1 MAAYRVE
8 LSRPAAKM
16 IRDFDQKMRVRI
28 ISRLRALAENP
39 RPDGVKKL
47 QGKESVYRVR
57 ERDYRIL
64 YEIFDKKLMVVV
76 LKVGQRRDSY
86 K

>member
-8 LSRPAAKM
+8 LSWPAAKV
-16 IRDFDQKMRVRI
+16 IRDLDQKMRVRI

-39 RPDGVKKL
+39 HPDGVKKL
-47 QGKESVYRVR
+47 QGEESVYRVR

-64 YEIFDKKLMVVV
+64 YEIFDKKLLVVV
-76 LKVGQRRDSY
+76 LKVGHRRAIY
-86 K
+86 T

>member
-39 RPDGVKKL
+39 RPDGVKKQ
-47 QGKESVYRVR
+47 QGEESVYRVR

>member
-8 LSRPAAKM
+8 LSQPAAKV
-16 IRDFDQKMRVRI
+16 IRDLDQKMRVRI

-47 QGKESVYRVR
+47 QGEESVYRVR
-57 ERDYRIL
+57 ERDYRII
-64 YEIFDKKLMVVV
+64 YEIFDKKLLIVV
-76 LKVGQRRDSY
+76 LKVGHQRDIY